1 MKTVALYGFASVSR
15 EGIWNTKAD
24 EIWSIAWAYKYNVP
38 RLDRILEIHPIW
50 MQAKSQKPE
59 YVKPREHWEWLKN
72 NQTIPIYMLIQ
83 HPEVPKSIR
92 YPIEKVWELIPP
104 SRRRSVFTSSFDF
117 LMGMAIS
124 EGFER
129 IELYGFEMGSDTEYR
144 YQREGA
150 SYWISQAD
158 ARGIEVVL
166 PENTALLKKKMY
178 GYEGG
183 SMIYRQDLERIN
195 DSWAQQKVDA
205 VGRVTY
211 LEGRLAEAILTHG
224 LESKEAKALQEEFER
239 SYRMS
244 LIIEGY
250 ERAVKYLLA
259 EIDLEE
265 PKEDFVDTTRLIPFE
280 QVKNE

>member
-15 EGIWNTKAD
+15 EGIHNSKAD
-24 EIWSIAWAYKYNVP
+24 EIWSITWAYKYNVP
-38 RLDRILEIHPIW
+38 RIDRLFEMHPIW

-59 YVKPREHWEWLKN
+59 YIKPREHWEWMKKN
-72 NQTIPIYMLIQ
+72 TDIPIYMLLN

-92 YPIEKVWELIPP
+92 YPIEKVWELIPS
-104 SRRRSVFTSSFDF
+104 SRRRNVFTSSFDY
-117 LMGMAIS
+117 LMGLAIL
-124 EGFER
+124 EKFER

-144 YQREGA
+144 YQREGS
-150 SYWISQAD
+150 SYWIAQAD

-183 SMIYRQDLERIN
+183 SMIYRQDLERIK

-211 LEGRLAEAILTHG
+211 LEGRIGEAILTHG
-224 LESKEAKALQEEFER
+224 LESEQVKTLQEDFER

-250 ERAVKYLLA
+250 ERAVNYLLK

-265 PKEDFVDTTRLIPFE
+265 PVEDFVDTTRLIPL
-280 QVKNE
+280 K